1 MDDVTAAGFAIAYG
15 TAHGALRWRAGL
27 HAGETLLVHG
37 AGGGV
42 GLTAVECG
50 KAIGA
55 MVIATARGEEKLA
68 VAREHGADHVVDSE
82 DPDLKGRLR
91 ELTDGRGA
99 DVVYD
104 PVGGA
109 VFDASLRAIAWE
121 GRIVIVGFA
130 SGQVPQI
137 PANLLLVK
145 NAAVLG
151 FYWGSYRKH
160 DPERLR
166 DGFSELFDWHREG
179 RIRPHVSQT
188 LPLAQTADA
197 IRLLAER
204 RSHRQGRGDHALDR
218 TVHAAVCRLAPSRRA
233 AAYPRRMN
241 GLKLVI
247 GSTNAS
253 SWSLRPWLLLKQLGL
268 PFEEIV
274 IPLRQPDTAA
284 AHPTLLAIGQGAGAA
299 RGRACGSGTRWRSPN
314 IWRSEHPD
322 LVAGRPGGAGAGA
335 CGQLRDA
342 QRLRRPAHL
351 PAHGLHRPLR
361 ARRAS
366 CWRRSRATS
375 TGSSRIWAECR
386 RARPRPGRSCSA
398 SSPSPTPCSRR
409 SARASPP
416 MRCR

>member
-1 MDDVTAAGFAIAYG
+1 VRIRVRAAGVNFADGLMLSGRYQEKPHLPFTPGLELAGEIEALGAGVRGLATGQRVLAIVGHGAFAEQVVARADDVVALPDDIDDVTAAGFAIAYG

-27 HAGETLLVHG
+27 HAGETLVVHG

-55 MVIATARGEEKLA
+55 TVIATARGVEKLA
-68 VAREHGADHVVDSE
+68 VARAHGADHTVDSD

-91 ELTDGRGA
+91 ELTEGRGA

-121 GRIVIVGFA
+121 GRIVAVGFA
-130 SGQVPQI
+130 SGEVPQV

-166 DGFSELFDWHREG
+166 DGLKELFAWHRAG

-188 LPLAQTADA
+188 LPLARTAEA

-204 RSHRQGRGDHALDR
+204 R
-218 TVHAAVCRLAPSRRA
+218 
-233 AAYPRRMN
+233 
-241 GLKLVI
+241 
-247 GSTNAS
+247 
-253 SWSLRPWLLLKQLGL
+253 
-268 PFEEIV
+268 
-274 IPLRQPDTAA
+274 
-284 AHPTLLAIGQGAGAA
+284 AIGKVVV
-299 RGRACGSGTRWRSPN
+299 TMP
-314 IWRSEHPD
+314 
-322 LVAGRPGGAGAGA
+322 
-335 CGQLRDA
+335 
-342 QRLRRPAHL
+342 
-351 PAHGLHRPLR
+351 
-361 ARRAS
+361 
-366 CWRRSRATS
+366 
-375 TGSSRIWAECR
+375 
-386 RARPRPGRSCSA
+386 
-398 SSPSPTPCSRR
+398 
-409 SARASPP
+409 
-416 MRCR
+416 

>member
-1 MDDVTAAGFAIAYG
+1 MRAVVCRELRGPDALELADLPTPEPGACGVRIRVRAAGVNFADSLMLAGRYQEKPSLPFTPGLELAGEIEAVGAGVRGLERGQRVLAVVAHGAFAEQAVARAEDVVPLPDDMDDVTAAGFAIAYG

-27 HAGETLLVHG
+27 HAGETLVVHG
-37 AGGGV
+37 AGSGV

-55 MVIATARGEEKLA
+55 VVIATARGEEKLA
-68 VAREHGADHVVDSE
+68 VAREHGADHAVDSE

-121 GRIVIVGFA
+121 GRIVIIGFA

-145 NAAVLG
+145 NASVLG

-166 DGFSELFDWHREG
+166 DGFKELFAWHREG
-179 RIRPHVSQT
+179 RIRPLVSQT

-204 RSHRQGRGDHALDR
+204 R
-218 TVHAAVCRLAPSRRA
+218 
-233 AAYPRRMN
+233 
-241 GLKLVI
+241 
-247 GSTNAS
+247 
-253 SWSLRPWLLLKQLGL
+253 
-268 PFEEIV
+268 
-274 IPLRQPDTAA
+274 
-284 AHPTLLAIGQGAGAA
+284 AIGKVVV
-299 RGRACGSGTRWRSPN
+299 TMP
-314 IWRSEHPD
+314 
-322 LVAGRPGGAGAGA
+322 
-335 CGQLRDA
+335 
-342 QRLRRPAHL
+342 
-351 PAHGLHRPLR
+351 
-361 ARRAS
+361 
-366 CWRRSRATS
+366 
-375 TGSSRIWAECR
+375 
-386 RARPRPGRSCSA
+386 
-398 SSPSPTPCSRR
+398 
-409 SARASPP
+409 
-416 MRCR
+416 